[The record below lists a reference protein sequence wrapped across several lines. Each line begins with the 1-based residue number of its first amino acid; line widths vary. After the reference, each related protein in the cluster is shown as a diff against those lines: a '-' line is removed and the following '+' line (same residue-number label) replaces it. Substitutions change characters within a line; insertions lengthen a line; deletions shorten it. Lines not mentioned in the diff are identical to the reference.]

1 MRNAIT
7 RAAAIVTIAG
17 GAAFSGMAA
26 ASAAAPSP
34 DVVGVL
40 QTETFRAERN
50 CQDRYQ
56 QLLTYYAVI
65 VTPCTHVC
73 GAFGEYYL
81 EFRMT

>member
-7 RAAAIVTIAG
+7 RAAAIVTIIG
-17 GAAFSGMAA
+17 GSAFSGMAV
-26 ASAAAPSP
+26 ASAASPSP

-56 QLLTYYAVI
+56 QLLNNYAVI
-65 VTPCTHVC
+65 VTPCTHVG

-81 EFRMT
+81 QFRMT

>member
-1 MRNAIT
+1 MKNVIT
-7 RAAAIVTIAG
+7 RAAAVVAIAG

-26 ASAAAPSP
+26 ASAATPSP

-56 QLLTYYAVI
+56 QLLTYNAVI
-65 VTPCTHVC
+65 VKPCTHVG

-81 EFRMT
+81 QFRMT